1 MFNSRLTTYDSR
13 QKKDL
18 PRSAF
23 LIFLRSKNKAKP
35 WQKSTAG
42 FTLVELMVA
51 ATLVMV
57 VFGSILALVNYSIY
71 AVTFIQNNL
80 IASFLAQEG
89 VELVIK
95 RRSENWVSG
104 RAFGYGLEPGSYR
117 VDYQGVFDNPQ
128 GIGTLKFDET
138 LGYQYAVG
146 QSTSFDRT
154 ITIDVVS
161 QDQLRVTSEVL
172 WKSKAKNFSIA
183 VEDHLYNWFG
193 VEQE

>member
-1 MFNSRLTTYDSR
+1 MNQNRKIKQS
-13 QKKDL
+13 
-18 PRSAF
+18 
-23 LIFLRSKNKAKP
+23 

-42 FTLVELMVA
+42 FTLVELLIA

-71 AVTFIQNNL
+71 ATTFIQNNL

-89 VELVIK
+89 VELAIK
-95 RRSENWVSG
+95 KRSENWILG

-117 VDYQGVFDNPQ
+117 ADYRGVFDNSQTIAP
-128 GIGTLKFDET
+128 LKFDEA

-146 QSTSFDRT
+146 QLTSFNRT
-154 ITIDVVS
+154 IIIAAVS
-161 QDQLRVTSEVL
+161 EDQLRVTSEVS
-172 WKSKAKNFSIA
+172 WKSRTKNFSIA

-193 VEQE
+193 VE